1 MLNIEHYS
9 KTYPGGHKAV
19 DDLSIQDHHPSGGGG
34 SDGLHGRAYSH
45 RRP

>member
-19 DDLSIQDHHPSGGGG
+19 RQEGYTPAQIAKIIQEMNK
-34 SDGLHGRAYSH
+34 
-45 RRP
+45 

>member
-19 DDLSIQDHHPSGGGG
+19 DDLSIHVLPCLLYTS
-34 SDGLHGRAYSH
+34 RCV
-45 RRP
+45 